1 MALGDMFR
9 RLMGAGETTEDG
21 GGEGEAVAYKDY
33 TIHPAPRREG
43 GQWLTAGV
51 IRKAGD
57 GNGGIQEHRF
67 VRAETHATRDGA
79 EEFAVLKGKQIIDQ
93 QGDRLFQQASAPPA
107 PDESGDGGGGQD

>member
-1 MALGDMFR
+1 MALGDMIR
-9 RLMGAGETTEDG
+9 RLMGGGETAEEG
-21 GGEGEAVAYKDY
+21 GGEGEAAAYKDY

-57 GNGGIQEHRF
+57 GNGGIKEHRF
-67 VRAETHATRDGA
+67 VRAETHATREGA
-79 EEFAVLKGKQIIDQ
+79 EEFAILKGKQIIDQ

-107 PDESGDGGGGQD
+107 TGEGEDEGGARG